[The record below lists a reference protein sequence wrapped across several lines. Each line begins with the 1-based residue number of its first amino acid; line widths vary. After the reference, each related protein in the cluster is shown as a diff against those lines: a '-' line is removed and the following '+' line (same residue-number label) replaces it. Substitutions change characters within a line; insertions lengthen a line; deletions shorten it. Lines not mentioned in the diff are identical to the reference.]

1 MPEVWDTTT
10 AACLRPDSPVLSYAT
25 SRRKAGERIAF
36 TASTLSEISYGLRK
50 AAVAGSA
57 AADIQLQ
64 WLRTQI
70 AAGLIAILAFDD
82 RAAEIA
88 GALRAHMPIPPAT
101 AKTPK
106 RRSKANSRVAWIMDL
121 QSAATAFVHG
131 YDLASTDAHHPLIAA
146 KLNTL
151 APTAPPLLVQAPPR
165 F

>member
-1 MPEVWDTTT
+1 MPFDAE
-10 AACLRPDSPVLSYAT
+10 RPLDRDADL
-25 SRRKAGERIAF
+25 
-36 TASTLSEISYGLRK
+36 
-50 AAVAGSA
+50 AAVVVRFFVVAIGSGYQCSGQIKREQWSPKRVLRGLGA

-64 WLRTQI
+64 WLRAQI

-106 RRSKANSRVAWIMDL
+106 QRSKANSRVAWIMDL

-151 APTAPPLLVQAPPR
+151 APTAPPLLIQAPPR

>member
-1 MPEVWDTTT
+1 M
-10 AACLRPDSPVLSYAT
+10 
-25 SRRKAGERIAF
+25 
-36 TASTLSEISYGLRK
+36 
-50 AAVAGSA
+50 
-57 AADIQLQ
+57 QLQ
-64 WLRTQI
+64 WLRAQI

-88 GALRAHMPIPPAT
+88 GALRAHTPIPPVIT
-101 AKTPK
+101 KTPK

-151 APTAPPLLVQAPPR
+151 APTAPPLLVQAPPQ